1 MMNEGV
7 TILTHDEIVDDC
19 LDSMA
24 KEFNGLTERDYMMV
38 LRTLDFVYSKGIKR
52 LGNQND

>member
-1 MMNEGV
+1 MNESV
-7 TILTHDEIVDDC
+7 TILTHDEIVNDC

-24 KEFNGLTERDYMMV
+24 KEFNDLTEREYMLV

-52 LGNQND
+52 EE

>member
-1 MMNEGV
+1 MNEGI

-19 LDSMA
+19 LDFIA
-24 KEFNGLTERDYMMV
+24 KEFNGLTERDYMLV

-52 LGNQND
+52 EE